1 MVFVDNHKEKVQIK
15 KKIDDPKD
23 KGLRKTIEGLPPSAK
38 LVYKVLEYGG
48 LLTQKEIA
56 EQSYLPPRTIRYA
69 LGRLK
74 DEDFL
79 QERFYFKDARQSL
92 YGLKEIPGQQVTG
105 EASPQG
111 EFEFANVYTVPKEYE
126 VLAT

>member
-1 MVFVDNHKEKVQIK
+1 
-15 KKIDDPKD
+15 
-23 KGLRKTIEGLPPSAK
+23 
-38 LVYKVLEYGG
+38 VLEYGG

-69 LGRLK
+69 LNRLK

-92 YGLKEIPGQQVTG
+92 YGLKNVPDINETLMNESPEVNPGI
-105 EASPQG
+105 
-111 EFEFANVYTVPKEYE
+111 ANMPAKGYE
-126 VLAT
+126 LTAL

>member
-1 MVFVDNHKEKVQIK
+1 M
-15 KKIDDPKD
+15 
-23 KGLRKTIEGLPPSAK
+23 EGLPPSAK
-38 LVYKVLEYGG
+38 LVFKVLEYGG

-92 YGLKEIPGQQVTG
+92 YGLKNVPDIGRTPMDDAPKIEQRMLNMNA
-105 EASPQG
+105 EN
-111 EFEFANVYTVPKEYE
+111 FE
-126 VLAT
+126 LAVM

>member
-1 MVFVDNHKEKVQIK
+1 M
-15 KKIDDPKD
+15 
-23 KGLRKTIEGLPPSAK
+23 RKTIEALPPSAK

-74 DEDFL
+74 DENFL

-92 YGLKEIPGQQVTG
+92 YGLKEMTNQQAAG
-105 EASPQG
+105 ETVSQA
-111 EFEFANVYTVPKEYE
+111 EFDFANVYTVPKEYE

>member
-1 MVFVDNHKEKVQIK
+1 M
-15 KKIDDPKD
+15 
-23 KGLRKTIEGLPPSAK
+23 RKAIEGLPPSAK
-38 LVYKVLEYGG
+38 LVFKVLEYGG

-92 YGLKEIPGQQVTG
+92 YGLKNKPDMYEETKIPVNSEINSAILGINS
-105 EASPQG
+105 E
-111 EFEFANVYTVPKEYE
+111 KYE
-126 VLAT
+126 LSAV

>member
-1 MVFVDNHKEKVQIK
+1 M
-15 KKIDDPKD
+15 
-23 KGLRKTIEGLPPSAK
+23 
-38 LVYKVLEYGG
+38 LEYGG

-69 LGRLK
+69 LNRLK

-92 YGLKEIPGQQVTG
+92 YGLKNVPDINETLMNESPEVNPGI
-105 EASPQG
+105 
-111 EFEFANVYTVPKEYE
+111 ANMPAKGYE
-126 VLAT
+126 LTAL

>member
-1 MVFVDNHKEKVQIK
+1 MVFVENYREKVQIK
-15 KKIDDPKD
+15 KGITEPKE

-38 LVYKVLEYGG
+38 LVLKVLEYGG

-92 YGLKEIPGQQVTG
+92 YGLKNIPDMYGNTG
-105 EASPQG
+105 ISENSDPAI
-111 EFEFANVYTVPKEYE
+111 ANMPSETYKLT
-126 VLAT
+126 AF

>member
-1 MVFVDNHKEKVQIK
+1 M
-15 KKIDDPKD
+15 
-23 KGLRKTIEGLPPSAK
+23 
-38 LVYKVLEYGG
+38 LEYGG

-69 LGRLK
+69 LNRLK

-92 YGLKEIPGQQVTG
+92 YGLKNVPDINETLMNESPEINPGITNMPAKG
-105 EASPQG
+105 YEL
-111 EFEFANVYTVPKEYE
+111 TV
-126 VLAT
+126 L

>member
-1 MVFVDNHKEKVQIK
+1 M
-15 KKIDDPKD
+15 
-23 KGLRKTIEGLPPSAK
+23 
-38 LVYKVLEYGG
+38 LEYGG

-69 LGRLK
+69 LNRLK

-92 YGLKEIPGQQVTG
+92 YGLKNVPAINETLMNEGPEVNPAI
-105 EASPQG
+105 
-111 EFEFANVYTVPKEYE
+111 ANMPAKGYE
-126 VLAT
+126 LTAL